1 MKQLR
6 SKRMQPVA
14 HHAEQKEQDAVRIF
28 VEAQKALQASEQQ
41 LQQLLTYRGEYK
53 QQLADQQRQSI
64 SMRRMR
70 DYQLFID
77 NLGTTIDSAYMDVEL
92 KKKIC
97 DEKKQLWLACR
108 SRSHALGSVVEKYQ
122 LEEYRDR
129 ERLEQKEQDEHAQ
142 RIFQGISLK
151 SEK

>member
-1 MKQLR
+1 MKQNR

-14 HHAEQKEQDAVRIF
+14 NLAEQKEQDAVCIF
-28 VEAQKALQASEQQ
+28 VEAQKVLAASEQQ

-53 QQLADQQRQSI
+53 QQLVDQQRQSI

-70 DYQLFID
+70 DYQIFID
-77 NLGTTIDSAYMDVEL
+77 NLSVTIDSAYLDVEL

-108 SRSHALGSVVEKYQ
+108 SRSNALNSVVEKYQ
-122 LEEYRDR
+122 HEEFRQR
-129 ERLEQKEQDEHAQ
+129 EQMEQKEQDEHSQ
-142 RIFQGISLK
+142 RISLK

>member
-14 HHAEQKEQDAVRIF
+14 DHAEQKEQDAVRIF

-41 LQQLLTYRGEYK
+41 LQQLLNYRGEYK

-64 SMRRMR
+64 SMRRVR

-77 NLGTTIDSAYMDVEL
+77 NLGVTIDSAYMEVEL

-108 SRSHALGSVVEKYQ
+108 SRSNALNSVVEKYQ
-122 LEEYRDR
+122 HEEFRQR
-129 ERLEQKEQDEHAQ
+129 EQIEQKELDEHAQ
-142 RIFQGISLK
+142 RISLK

>member
-1 MKQLR
+1 
-6 SKRMQPVA
+6 MQPVA
-14 HHAEQKEQDAVRIF
+14 QHAEQKEQDAVRIF

-53 QQLADQQRQSI
+53 QQLEDQQRQSI

-97 DEKKQLWLACR
+97 DEKKQLWLASR

-129 ERLEQKEQDEHAQ
+129 ERIEQKEQDEHAQ
-142 RIFQGISLK
+142 RISWEISLK
-151 SEK
+151 PEK

>member
-1 MKQLR
+1 MKQYR

-14 HHAEQKEQDAVRIF
+14 NLAEQKEQDAVCIF
-28 VEAQKALQASEQQ
+28 VEAQKALEASEQQ

-53 QQLADQQRQSI
+53 QQLVDQQRLSI

-70 DYQLFID
+70 DYQIFID
-77 NLGTTIDSAYMDVEL
+77 NLSVTIDSAYMDVEL
-92 KKKIC
+92 KQKIC

-108 SRSHALGSVVEKYQ
+108 SRTNALNSVVEKYQ
-122 LEEYRDR
+122 YEEYRQR
-129 ERLEQKEQDEHAQ
+129 EQMEQKEQDEHSQ
-142 RIFQGISLK
+142 RISLK

>member
-14 HHAEQKEQDAVRIF
+14 SLAEQKEQDAVSLF
-28 VEAQKALQASEQQ
+28 VEAQKVLQASEQQ

-53 QQLADQQRQSI
+53 QQLVDQQRQSI

-70 DYQLFID
+70 DYQVFID
-77 NLGTTIDSAYMDVEL
+77 NLGVTIESAHLDVEG

-108 SRSHALGSVVEKYQ
+108 SRSHALNSVVEKYQ
-122 LEEYRDR
+122 FEEYRHK
-129 ERLEQKEQDEHAQ
+129 EHLEQKEQDEHSQ
-142 RIFQGISLK
+142 RISLK
-151 SEK
+151 SKQ